1 LPGGEGSARSAL
13 GTFTLAPLAASWYSH
28 GVRLCGRWLPDRR
41 GNDVSRHEKQDDKD
55 KYTGNGYKPGPIPGE
70 DPGGKHG
77 KPADKDDQD
86 DRDDKG
92 EEK

>member
-1 LPGGEGSARSAL
+1 VSWYGHDVRPVW
-13 GTFTLAPLAASWYSH
+13 PLAA
-28 GVRLCGRWLPDRR
+28 GPE
-41 GNDVSRHEKQDDKD
+41 GNDVSRPEKQDDKD

>member
-1 LPGGEGSARSAL
+1 L
-13 GTFTLAPLAASWYSH
+13 LAAGLD
-28 GVRLCGRWLPDRR
+28 GV
-41 GNDVSRHEKQDDKD
+41 VSKHEKQDDKD
-55 KYTGNGYKPGPIPGE
+55 KYTGNGYKPGPIPAE

-77 KPADKDDQD
+77 KPAEKDDQD

>member
-1 LPGGEGSARSAL
+1 
-13 GTFTLAPLAASWYSH
+13 
-28 GVRLCGRWLPDRR
+28 
-41 GNDVSRHEKQDDKD
+41 VSRHEKKDDKD

-77 KPADKDDQD
+77 KPADRDDRD
-86 DRDDKG
+86 GRDDKG